1 MKFKIN
7 GSTWTIKEIPKEK
20 FEIQAEGCIAESCYL
35 LQEIHLL
42 PNSKSKKADLKHELC
57 HVWLYEYGHLQNDN
71 DKYHYEQVCEIVAKS
86 NDFINKVVTD
96 YFKKEVN
103 KC

>member
-7 GSTWTIKEIPKEK
+7 GSTWTIKEIPKDQ
-20 FEIQAEGCIAESCYL
+20 FEIKDEGCIAETVYL
-35 LQEIHLL
+35 RQEIHLR
-42 PNSKSKKADLKHELC
+42 NDSKSKLADLKHELC
-57 HVWLYEYGHLQNDN
+57 HVWLYEYGHVQNDEY
-71 DKYHYEQVCEIVAKS
+71 KFHYEQVCEIVARS

-96 YFKKEVN
+96 YLKKEVN